1 MKAALPSLDDKTKLH
16 FREFGLLDPLFFSQQ
31 FPWLL
36 PTLTVMGLE
45 QIELKNKIGN
55 SSAEITCGR
64 EVAARTFGNIFL
76 IN

>member
-16 FREFGLLDPLFFSQQ
+16 FREFGLLDPLFSSQQ

-36 PTLTVMGLE
+36 PTLLVVGLE
-45 QIELKNKIGN
+45 QIELKTRYVIR
-55 SSAEITCGR
+55 SAEITCGR
-64 EVAARTFGNIFL
+64 EVAARTSGNIFL